1 MAGEF
6 FIAREQTLLGSRYGS
21 LYAAAAPQYRGA
33 TVNTLRCQPDV
44 FARQSGL
51 PLAPSPFCAQAFLL
65 TDPGQR
71 LGRHAYHHAGVFY
84 AQEPSAAMPAGLLDV
99 RPGEWVLD
107 LCAAPGGKSSQ
118 LAAALQGKGVLVAN
132 EYAAPRAAI
141 LRGNLERM
149 GVMNAV
155 VLNEST
161 ERLAA
166 ALPCFFDKVL
176 VDAPCSGEG
185 MFRKEPQAL
194 QQHSAALVA
203 QCAALGARILDDAA
217 ALLRL
222 GGLLCYSTCTFAPEE
237 DETQIGAFLA
247 RHPEF
252 SLLPIE
258 AQAGLPGEAARAGGY
273 DYPVEY
279 TRRIYPCHGGEGHFM
294 ALLQKNDT
302 PHAGEPAKMPVRREG
317 RKKASGARGSGR
329 AAAEVRAA
337 AADFLRQ
344 YFPALA
350 GFSIEA
356 RGQDAFFA
364 PDLPLSQELR
374 IVRQGI
380 WLGSAEKGRFE
391 PAHQLFCAYGALC
404 VNAERLTLDDARTA
418 AWLKGETIPAKIAD
432 PGWTAVLVD
441 GFPLGFGKTSGRVVK
456 NRYPK
461 GLRNL
466 Q

>member
-1 MAGEF
+1 MAGDF
-6 FIAREQTLLGSRYGS
+6 FVARERALLGDRYES
-21 LYAAAAPQYRGA
+21 LYSAAAPQYRGV
-33 TVNTLRCQPDV
+33 TVNMLRCSPELFV
-44 FARQSGL
+44 RQAGL
-51 PLAPSPFCAQAFLL
+51 SLTPSPFCEQSFLL

-99 RPGEWVLD
+99 QPGERVLD

-118 LAAALQGKGVLVAN
+118 LAAALQGKGILVAN

-149 GVMNAV
+149 GVTNAV

-161 ERLAA
+161 GRLAA
-166 ALPCFFDKVL
+166 ALPAFFDKVL

-194 QQHSAALVA
+194 QQHSEALVA

-217 ALLRL
+217 ALLRP

-252 SLLPIE
+252 SLLPVK
-258 AQAGLPGEAARAGGY
+258 AQAGSPGEAARAGGY
-273 DYPVEY
+273 DYPAEY
-279 TRRIYPCHGGEGHFM
+279 TRRVYPCHGGEGHFM
-294 ALLQKNDT
+294 ALLQKTDA
-302 PHAGEPAKMPVRREG
+302 PLGGEVSPMPTRRES
-317 RKKASGARGSGR
+317 RKKSAGAPGGGK
-329 AAAEVRAA
+329 AAAGIRAA
-337 AADFLRQ
+337 AADFLRR

-350 GFSIEA
+350 GFSVET
-356 RGQDAFFA
+356 RGQNAFFA
-364 PDLPLSQELR
+364 AALPHGQELR
-374 IVRQGI
+374 IVRQGV

-391 PAHQLFCAYGALC
+391 PAHQLFCAYGVLC
-404 VNAERLTLDDARTA
+404 VNAEHLTLDDVRTA
-418 AWLKGETIPAKIAD
+418 AWLKGESIPAKTAA

-441 GFPLGFGKTSGRVVK
+441 GFPLGFGKTSGGVVK
-456 NRYPK
+456 NHYPK

>member
-6 FIAREQTLLGSRYGS
+6 FEARERALLGSRYES
-21 LYAAAAPQYRGA
+21 LYSAAAPQYRGV
-33 TVNTLRCQPDV
+33 TVNGLRCPPDV
-44 FARQSGL
+44 FARQAGL
-51 PLAPSPFCAQAFLL
+51 LLAPSPFCAQAFLL
-65 TDPGQR
+65 TDPAQR

-99 RPGEWVLD
+99 RPGERVLD

-118 LAAALQGKGVLVAN
+118 LAAALRGEGVLVAN
-132 EYAAPRAAI
+132 EYAAPRATV

-149 GVMNAV
+149 GVSNAV

-161 ERLAA
+161 GRLAA
-166 ALPCFFDKVL
+166 ALPAFFDKVL

-194 QQHSAALVA
+194 QQHSKALVT
-203 QCAALGARILDDAA
+203 QCAALGAQILDDAA
-217 ALLRL
+217 ALLRP
-222 GGLLCYSTCTFAPEE
+222 GGRLCYSTCTFAPEE

-252 SLLPIE
+252 SLLSID
-258 AQAGLPGEAARAGGY
+258 AQAGSPGEAARAGGY
-273 DYPVEY
+273 DYPAEY
-279 TRRIYPCHGGEGHFM
+279 TRRVYPCHGGEGHFM
-294 ALLQKNDT
+294 ALLQKTDAPLMQGT
-302 PHAGEPAKMPVRREG
+302 PTEQARRG
-317 RKKASGARGSGR
+317 SHKKASGVPGGGK
-329 AAAEVRAA
+329 AAADVRSAA
-337 AADFLRQ
+337 VDFLRQ

-350 GFSIEA
+350 GFPIEV
-356 RGQDAFFA
+356 RGQDAFVA
-364 PDLPLSQELR
+364 LDLPLLPKLH
-374 IVRQGI
+374 IVRQGV

-391 PAHQLFCAYGALC
+391 PAHQLFCVYGALC
-404 VNAERLTLDDARTA
+404 VNAERLMLDDARTT
-418 AWLKGETIPAKIAD
+418 AWLKGETIPAGTAA

-441 GFPLGFGKTSGRVVK
+441 GFPLGFGKTSGGVVK

>member
-1 MAGEF
+1 MAGDF
-6 FIAREQTLLGSRYGS
+6 FETRERALLGSRYES
-21 LYAAAAPQYRGA
+21 LYSAAAPQYRGV
-33 TVNTLRCQPDV
+33 TVNGLRCLPEL

-84 AQEPSAAMPAGLLDV
+84 AQEPSAAMPAGFLDV
-99 RPGEWVLD
+99 QPGERVLD

-118 LAAALQGKGVLVAN
+118 LAAALRGEGILVAN

-161 ERLAA
+161 GRLAA
-166 ALPCFFDKVL
+166 ALPAFFDKVL

-203 QCAALGARILDDAA
+203 QCAALGAQILDDAA
-217 ALLRL
+217 ALLRP
-222 GGLLCYSTCTFAPEE
+222 GGRLCYSTCTFAPEE

-258 AQAGLPGEAARAGGY
+258 AQAGSPGEAARAGGY

-279 TRRIYPCHGGEGHFM
+279 TRRVYPCHGGEGHFM
-294 ALLQKNDT
+294 ALLQKTDAPFAQNVF
-302 PHAGEPAKMPVRREG
+302 GEQMHRES
-317 RKKASGARGSGR
+317 RKKASGARNGGKG
-329 AAAEVRAA
+329 AAEVRAA
-337 AADFLRQ
+337 AVDFLRQ
-344 YFPALA
+344 YFPTLA
-350 GFSIEA
+350 GLPIET

-364 PDLPLSQELR
+364 VNLPLPSKLR
-374 IVRQGI
+374 IVRRGV
-380 WLGSAEKGRFE
+380 WVGSAEKGRFE
-391 PAHQLFCAYGALC
+391 PAHQLFCVYGALC

-418 AWLKGETIPAKIAD
+418 AWLKGETVPAETAAS
-432 PGWTAVLVD
+432 GWTAVLVD
-441 GFPLGFGKTSGRVVK
+441 GFPLGFGKTSGGVVK

-466 Q
+466 